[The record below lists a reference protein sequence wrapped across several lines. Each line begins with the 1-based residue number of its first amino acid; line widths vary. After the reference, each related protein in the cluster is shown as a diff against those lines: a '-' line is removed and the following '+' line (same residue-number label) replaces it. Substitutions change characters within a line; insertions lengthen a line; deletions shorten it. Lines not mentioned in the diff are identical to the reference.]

1 MHAAHNKMFSL
12 NVAWLLVL
20 LLFFFFFLHTIYL
33 NENMSLAPS
42 SFQTSKAQVTISYKI
57 NGDKNVIRHKNELV
71 QPDRPFINQNIQVS
85 AKVVRHSDGKGGY
98 LLSYHVKAFKAIE
111 LVKFEVTYMADLK
124 DQRMMANGFQSW
136 SQAREFTSKD
146 KIPAI
151 RTGIAWY
158 TQLNLQG

>member
-1 MHAAHNKMFSL
+1 
-12 NVAWLLVL
+12 
-20 LLFFFFFLHTIYL
+20 
-33 NENMSLAPS
+33 MSLAPS

-85 AKVVRHSDGKGGY
+85 SKVVRHSDGKGGY
-98 LLSYHVKAFKAIE
+98 LLSYHVKAFKPIE
-111 LVKFEVTYMADLK
+111 LVKFEATYMADLK

-136 SQAREFTSKD
+136 SQAREFTKND